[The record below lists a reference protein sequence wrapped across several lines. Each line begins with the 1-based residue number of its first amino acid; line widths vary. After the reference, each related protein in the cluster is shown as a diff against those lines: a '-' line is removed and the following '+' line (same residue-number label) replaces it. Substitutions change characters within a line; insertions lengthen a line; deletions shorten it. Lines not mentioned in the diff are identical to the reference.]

1 LFYSHLP
8 SGSVEIDRNG
18 TDMMYRTDDEL
29 DPLPFGLEQ
38 LFEPL
43 QVELGDIV
51 RFYPDEKRDGARVGD
66 LESVGFGEEV

>member
-1 LFYSHLP
+1 
-8 SGSVEIDRNG
+8 
-18 TDMMYRTDDEL
+18 MMYRTDDEL
-29 DPLPFGLEQ
+29 DPPPFSLEQ
-38 LFEPL
+38 VFEPL